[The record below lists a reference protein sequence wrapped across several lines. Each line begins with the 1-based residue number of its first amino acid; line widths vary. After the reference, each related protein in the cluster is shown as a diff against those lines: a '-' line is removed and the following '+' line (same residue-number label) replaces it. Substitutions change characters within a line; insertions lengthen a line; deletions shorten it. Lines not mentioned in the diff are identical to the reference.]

1 MTYRGGAAPHPD
13 GTIRVMTILPPVGDW
28 FLEFDAFVGSEDE
41 YADVMASL
49 TRVERGAWLAG
60 VDTDDVVV
68 PAEGEAF
75 LQEAGQDVPM
85 PEGVSVTV
93 GDLWLPQDAYQARVA
108 FVVPVLCGWAEQYAA
123 GNDAALTALR
133 GSASWPV
140 MQALASDGDYPTV
153 VAEDVELLAGDR
165 HYEGYR
171 QGWGC

>member
-1 MTYRGGAAPHPD
+1 
-13 GTIRVMTILPPVGDW
+13 MTILPPVGDW

-60 VDTDDVVV
+60 VDTDDVVL

-108 FVVPVLCGWAEQYAA
+108 FVAPVLCGWAEQYAA

-140 MQALASDGDYPTV
+140 MQAMASDGDYPAV

-165 HYEGYR
+165 SYEGWR